1 MRGPEAETI
10 YSVGHSTHSL
20 EAFLGLLAQHGVEAL
35 VDVRRFPR
43 SRRHPHFNTEAL
55 PDAVPEYRWEEDLG
69 GRRSRVA
76 GSVNTGWEV
85 AAFQGYADHLA
96 TDEFARGMARLEALA
111 REVPTAVMCA
121 EGPWWRCHRR
131 LVCDALLVR
140 GWDVRHILPDGGLVA
155 HELTE
160 FAVVEGERIT
170 YPAPQLRL

>member
-1 MRGPEAETI
+1 VAI
-10 YSVGHSTHSL
+10 
-20 EAFLGLLAQHGVEAL
+20 A
-35 VDVRRFPR
+35 DVRRFPR
-43 SRRHPHFNTEAL
+43 SRRHPQFNTEAL
-55 PDAVPEYRWEEDLG
+55 AAQLPRYAHLAELG
-69 GRRSRVA
+69 GRRRVVP
-76 GSVNTGWEV
+76 GSPNDGWEV

-140 GWDVRHILPDGGLVA
+140 GWEVRHILPDGGLA
-155 HELTE
+155 THELTD
-160 FAVVEGERIT
+160 FAVVDGERIT

>member
-1 MRGPEAETI
+1 MAI
-10 YSVGHSTHSL
+10 
-20 EAFLGLLAQHGVEAL
+20 A
-35 VDVRRFPR
+35 DVRRFPR

-55 PDAVPEYRWEEDLG
+55 AEELPRYAHFPELG
-69 GRRSRVA
+69 GRRRAVP
-76 GSVNTGWEV
+76 GSPNDGWEV

-96 TDEFARGMARLEALA
+96 TPEFATGLARLEGLA

-140 GWDVRHILPDGGLVA
+140 GWDVRHILPGGGLTA

-160 FAVVEGERIT
+160 FAVVDGERIT

>member
-1 MRGPEAETI
+1 MAI
-10 YSVGHSTHSL
+10 
-20 EAFLGLLAQHGVEAL
+20 A
-35 VDVRRFPR
+35 DVRRFPR

-55 PDAVPEYRWEEDLG
+55 AEELPRYEHVPELG
-69 GRRSRVA
+69 GRRRAVP
-76 GSVNTGWEV
+76 GSPNDGWEV

-96 TDEFARGMARLEALA
+96 TPEFARGMARLEPLA

-140 GWDVRHILPDGGLVA
+140 GWDVRHILPDGSLVA
-155 HELTE
+155 HELTA
-160 FAVVEGERIT
+160 FAVVEGEQIT